1 MAIDKLSDTQIRN
14 VRPREKIF
22 RLHDGLGLY
31 LEVTPTGNRW
41 WRFKYTFGGKENR
54 ISLGVYPQITLKDAR
69 ERRDEARRQLAHYID
84 PVVAKRAAKAARV
97 ASTENTFEAV
107 AREWFA
113 KRSAVWKQT
122 HSSKVIR
129 RLEIDVFPWLGPRP
143 IAEIKATELLQVVRR
158 IEDRGVIETAHR
170 CLMNCGQVLRYAI
183 ATGRAER
190 DLSQDL
196 RGALAPYN
204 EKHFAT
210 IVDPKQV
217 GALMRAID
225 GYKGAFITKCA
236 LQLAPLTFVRPGEL
250 RMAVWQ
256 EFDLD
261 NAEWR
266 IPAERMKMK
275 ATHIVP
281 LAQQALAVLRELHP
295 VSSRWG
301 FVFPGVRTR
310 KRPMSENTVNAALR
324 RLGYGRDEMTGHGF
338 RSMACTLLNEQGW
351 NRDAIERQLAH
362 SERDQVRAAY
372 NYADYLPERRKMM
385 QGWADYLD
393 GLRRG
398 AEVVGIG
405 VARVA

>member
-41 WRFKYTFGGKENR
+41 WRFKYTFGGKEKR

-84 PVVAKRAAKAARV
+84 PVVAKREAKAARV

-281 LAQQALAVLRELHP
+281 LARQAVAVLRELHP

-301 FVFPGVRTR
+301 YVFPGVRTR
-310 KRPMSENTVNAALR
+310 KRPMSENTVTAALR

-362 SERDQVRAAY
+362 SER
-372 NYADYLPERRKMM
+372 
-385 QGWADYLD
+385 
-393 GLRRG
+393 
-398 AEVVGIG
+398 
-405 VARVA
+405 